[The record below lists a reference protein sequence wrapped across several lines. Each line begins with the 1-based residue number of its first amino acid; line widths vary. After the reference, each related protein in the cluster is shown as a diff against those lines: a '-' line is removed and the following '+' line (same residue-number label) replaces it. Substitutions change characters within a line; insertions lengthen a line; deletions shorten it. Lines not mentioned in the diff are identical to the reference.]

1 MDAPLLASATDP
13 DGRTIV
19 LDAAGWRHVTQNH
32 PEMADHLPAI
42 VAALSQPDRR
52 DSDPR
57 PGRRRYYRESV
68 GPSRWCL
75 VVVDFAHQ
83 PARVVTAFGIRRLPE
98 VLREP

>member
-1 MDAPLLASATDP
+1 MDQPPVVSVVDP
-13 DGRTIV
+13 DGQTIV
-19 LDAAGWRHVTQNH
+19 LDHAGWRHATSNQ
-32 PEMADHLPAI
+32 PEMLEHLPAV
-42 VAALSQPDRR
+42 VAALSRPDRR
-52 DSDPR
+52 DADPR
-57 PGRRRYYRESV
+57 PGRVRYYRESV